1 MDAYKIASFFYY
13 FNFYEKV
20 KMDAYKIVPSIDKLL
35 LISPSNGKLIAQT
48 IRNIDKA
55 CKRQIQWKWV
65 DYLENDL
72 QAFYIYFPFLCY
84 CARREGIWGWGE
96 GIRNQNHATGD
107 LSFSHLATSPT
118 HSKVLKS
125 IILKRQDVWAYRAA
139 QNMRTSKINSKSLKY
154 YS

>member
-55 CKRQIQWKWV
+55 CKRQIQWK
-65 DYLENDL
+65 
-72 QAFYIYFPFLCY
+72 
-84 CARREGIWGWGE
+84 
-96 GIRNQNHATGD
+96 
-107 LSFSHLATSPT
+107 
-118 HSKVLKS
+118 
-125 IILKRQDVWAYRAA
+125 
-139 QNMRTSKINSKSLKY
+139 
-154 YS
+154 